1 MLFAFSPARDA
12 TMKTYKQLTY
22 EQRCQIYALK
32 KTGMSQNKI
41 AKQLNV
47 SQSTISREFFRN
59 TGKRG
64 YRIKQAQHSAD
75 KRRLTACK
83 AIKMTADT
91 IELIDS
97 KIKERWSPEQISG
110 WLREEQSIYI
120 SYETIY
126 QHIWSDKQC
135 GGQLFNYLRRKGKAY
150 QSRSKEKLA
159 GRGYI
164 KNRVSIDERPQVV
177 DDKSRIGDWEID
189 LVIGKGHSGAMV
201 TIVERKT
208 SFTVSTRV
216 DDKSAKTVTAATIAL
231 LKPFKGAV
239 LTITADNGK
248 EFAYH
253 EKMTESLKCDV
264 YFADPYCSWQ
274 RGLNENTN
282 GLLRQYWPK
291 STDFKKV
298 SQSEVQDVIVKLNDR
313 PRKKLNYKTPAKLMA
328 EHMAALAA

>member
-1 MLFAFSPARDA
+1 MLIVFSPARDV

-22 EQRCQIYALK
+22 EQRCQIYALS

-41 AKQLNV
+41 AKQLKV
-47 SQSTISREFFRN
+47 SQSTISREFSRN

-64 YRIKQAQHSAD
+64 YRFKQAQTSTD
-75 KRRLTACK
+75 TRRLAACK
-83 AIKMTADT
+83 AIKMTTALIAL
-91 IELIDS
+91 IES
-97 KIKERWSPEQISG
+97 KLTTKWSPEQVSG
-110 WLREEQSIYI
+110 WLREGQCIDI
-120 SYETIY
+120 SCETIY
-126 QHIWSDKQC
+126 QHIWSDKKS
-135 GGQLFNYLRRKGKAY
+135 GGYLFQHLRRKGKAY
-150 QSRSKEKLA
+150 QSRSKDKQA
-159 GRGYI
+159 GRGFI
-164 KNRVSIDERPQVV
+164 KNRISIDERPHVV
-177 DDKSRIGDWEID
+177 DDKNRMGDWEID
-189 LVIGKGHSGAMV
+189 LIIGKGHSGALV

-231 LKPFKGAV
+231 LAPFKGAV

-253 EKMTESLKCDV
+253 ERMTESLQCDV

-298 SQSEVQDVIVKLNDR
+298 SQSAVQDVIVNLNDR

-328 EHMAALAA
+328 EHMVAIAA

>member
-1 MLFAFSPARDA
+1 MLIAFSPARDA

-22 EQRCQIYALK
+22 EERCQIYALNK
-32 KTGMSQNKI
+32 SGISQNKI
-41 AKQLNV
+41 ARQLSVN
-47 SQSTISREFFRN
+47 QSTISREFARN
-59 TGKRG
+59 KGLRG
-64 YRIKQAQHSAD
+64 YRIKQAQQLAQQRKEGAS
-75 KRRLTACK
+75 K
-83 AIKMTADT
+83 AIKMTAKM
-91 IELIDS
+91 IEVINLKLS
-97 KIKERWSPEQISG
+97 EEWSPEQISG
-110 WLREEQSIYI
+110 WLELNNVTKVSH
-120 SYETIY
+120 ETIY
-126 QHIWSDKQC
+126 QYIWRDKQR
-135 GGQLFNYLRRKGKAY
+135 GGALFKALRRKGKKY
-150 QSRSKEKLA
+150 HHRRNDKQA
-159 GRGYI
+159 GRGFI

-189 LVIGKGHSGAMV
+189 LVIGKGHSGALV

-231 LKPFKGAV
+231 LQPFKDAV

-253 EKMTESLKCDV
+253 EEVTEHLKCGV

-274 RGLNENTN
+274 RGWNENTN

-298 SQSEVQDVIVKLNDR
+298 SQSSVQDVIVKLNDR

-328 EHMAALAA
+328 EHMVAIAA

>member
-1 MLFAFSPARDA
+1 MR
-12 TMKTYKQLTY
+12 
-22 EQRCQIYALK
+22 
-32 KTGMSQNKI
+32 QNKI
-41 AKQLNV
+41 AQQLSV
-47 SQSTISREFFRN
+47 SQSTISREFSRN

-64 YRIKQAQHSAD
+64 YRIKQAQVLSD
-75 KRRLTACK
+75 KRRLSACK
-83 AIKMTADT
+83 TIKMTV
-91 IELIDS
+91 ELIAFIDS
-97 KIKERWSPEQISG
+97 KIKEEWSPEQISG
-110 WLREEQSIYI
+110 WLREELSILI
-120 SYETIY
+120 SHETIY
-126 QHIWSDKQC
+126 LHIWSDKQS
-135 GGQLFNYLRRKGKAY
+135 GGQLFQYLRRKGKAY
-150 QSRSKEKLA
+150 QSRSKNKQA
-159 GRGYI
+159 GRGFI
-164 KNRVSIDERPQVV
+164 KNRVSIDERPSVV
-177 DDKSRIGDWEID
+177 EDKSRIGDWEID
-189 LVIGKGHSGAMV
+189 LVIGKGHSGALV

-231 LKPFKGAV
+231 LQPFTDAV

-253 EKMTESLKCDV
+253 EEMTEQLKCGV

-298 SQSEVQDVIVKLNDR
+298 SQSAVQDVIVKLNDR

-328 EHMAALAA
+328 EHMRIQTDVYPRQFN

>member
-1 MLFAFSPARDA
+1 MLIAFSPARDA

-22 EQRCQIYALK
+22 EQRCQIYALS

-41 AKQLNV
+41 AKQLKV
-47 SQSTISREFFRN
+47 SQSTISREFSRN

-64 YRIKQAQHSAD
+64 YRFKQAQASTD
-75 KRRLTACK
+75 TRRLSACK
-83 AIKMTADT
+83 AIKMTTTT
-91 IELIDS
+91 IELIES
-97 KIKERWSPEQISG
+97 KINEKWSPEQVSG
-110 WLREEQSIYI
+110 WLREDQGIGI

-126 QHIWSDKQC
+126 QHIWSDKQR
-135 GGQLFNYLRRKGKAY
+135 GGHLFKHLRRKGKAY
-150 QSRSKEKLA
+150 QSRSKDKQA
-159 GRGYI
+159 GRGFI
-164 KNRVSIDERPQVV
+164 KNRISIDERPHVV

-189 LVIGKGHSGAMV
+189 LVIGKGHSGALV
-201 TIVERKT
+201 TIVERQT

-231 LKPFKGAV
+231 LAPYKAAV
-239 LTITADNGK
+239 LTITADIGK

-253 EKMTESLKCDV
+253 EKMTENLQCDV

-298 SQSEVQDVIVKLNDR
+298 SQSAVQDVIVNLNDR

-328 EHMAALAA
+328 EHMVAIAA

>member
-1 MLFAFSPARDA
+1 MLIAFSPARDA

-32 KTGMSQNKI
+32 KIGMSQNKI

-47 SQSTISREFFRN
+47 NQSTLSRELSRN

-64 YRIKQAQHSAD
+64 YRINQAQQAAV
-75 KRRLTACK
+75 KRRIEARK
-83 AIKMTADT
+83 AIKMTST
-91 IELIDS
+91 LIALINV
-97 KIKERWSPEQISG
+97 KLGEKWSPDQISG
-110 WLREEQSIYI
+110 WLKKEHGTSI
-120 SYETIY
+120 SDETIY
-126 QHIWSDKQC
+126 QHICSNKRS
-135 GGQLFNYLRRKGKAY
+135 GGQLFQYLRRKGKAY
-150 QSRSKEKLA
+150 QARNKDKQA
-159 GRGYI
+159 GRGFI
-164 KNRVSIDERPQVV
+164 KNRVSIDERPNIV
-177 DDKSRIGDWEID
+177 DTRSRVGDWEID
-189 LVIGKGHSGAMV
+189 LVIGKGHSGALV

-208 SFTVSTRV
+208 RFTVSTRI
-216 DDKSAKTVTAATIAL
+216 DDKSAKTVTAATLAL
-231 LKPFKGAV
+231 LKPFKNAV

-253 EKMTESLKCDV
+253 EELTKKLKCAV

-298 SQSEVQDVIVKLNDR
+298 SNSLVKEVILKLNDR
-313 PRKKLNYKTPAKLMA
+313 PRKKLDYNTPAKLMA
-328 EHMAALAA
+328 EHMVAIAA

>member
-1 MLFAFSPARDA
+1 MLIAFSPARDA
-12 TMKTYKQLTY
+12 TMKTYKQ
-22 EQRCQIYALK
+22 RCQIYALS

-41 AKQLNV
+41 AKQLKV
-47 SQSTISREFFRN
+47 SQSTISREFSRN

-64 YRIKQAQHSAD
+64 YRFKQAQTSTD
-75 KRRLTACK
+75 TRRLVARK
-83 AIKMTADT
+83 AIKMTTALIAL
-91 IELIDS
+91 IESKLI
-97 KIKERWSPEQISG
+97 IKWSPEQVSG
-110 WLREEQSIYI
+110 WLREDQSIDI

-126 QHIWSDKQC
+126 QHIWSDKKS
-135 GGQLFNYLRRKGKAY
+135 GGHLFQHLRRKGKAY
-150 QSRSKEKLA
+150 QSRSKDKQA
-159 GRGYI
+159 GRGFI
-164 KNRVSIDERPQVV
+164 KNRISIDERPHVV
-177 DDKSRIGDWEID
+177 DDKSRMGDWEID
-189 LVIGKGHSGAMV
+189 LVIGKGHSGALV
-201 TIVERKT
+201 TVVERKT

-231 LKPFKGAV
+231 LAPFKGAV

-298 SQSEVQDVIVKLNDR
+298 SQSAVQDVIVNLNDR

-328 EHMAALAA
+328 EHMVAIAA

>member
-1 MLFAFSPARDA
+1 MLIAFSPARDA

-32 KTGMSQNKI
+32 KTGMSQNKT
-41 AKQLNV
+41 AEQLNIN
-47 SQSTISREFFRN
+47 QSTISRELSRN

-64 YRIKQAQHSAD
+64 YRIKQAQTLSD
-75 KRRLTACK
+75 KRRLSACK
-83 AIKMTADT
+83 AIKMTVQLT
-91 IELIDS
+91 ELIDS
-97 KIKERWSPEQISG
+97 KIKEKWSPEQISG
-110 WLREEQSIYI
+110 WLREEQNTLI
-120 SYETIY
+120 SHETIY
-126 QHIWSDKQC
+126 LHIWSDKQR
-135 GGQLFNYLRRKGKAY
+135 GGQLFQHLRRKGKAY
-150 QSRSKEKLA
+150 QSRSKNKQA
-159 GRGYI
+159 GRGFI
-164 KNRVSIDERPQVV
+164 KNRVSIDERPAIVN
-177 DDKSRIGDWEID
+177 DKIRVGDWEID
-189 LVIGKGHSGAMV
+189 LVIGKGHSGALV

-231 LKPFKGAV
+231 LLPFKDAV

-253 EKMTESLKCDV
+253 EEVTKHLECGV

-298 SQSEVQDVIVKLNDR
+298 SQSAVQDVIVDLNDR

-328 EHMAALAA
+328 EHMVAIAA

>member
-1 MLFAFSPARDA
+1 MLIAFSPARDA

-22 EQRCQIYALK
+22 EQRCQIYALNK
-32 KTGMSQNKI
+32 SGISQNKI

-47 SQSTISREFFRN
+47 SQSTISREFARN

-64 YRIKQAQHSAD
+64 YRIKQAQQSTD
-75 KRRLTACK
+75 KRRLLACK
-83 AIKMTADT
+83 AIKMTTSLIEVIDT
-91 IELIDS
+91 
-97 KIKERWSPEQISG
+97 KIMTKWSPEQVSG
-110 WLREEQSIYI
+110 WLREDHGIRI

-135 GGQLFNYLRRKGKAY
+135 GGHLFKYLRRKGKVY
-150 QSRSKEKLA
+150 QSRSKDKQA
-159 GRGYI
+159 GRGFI

-189 LVIGKGHSGAMV
+189 LVIGKGHSGALV

-231 LKPFKGAV
+231 LKPFKDAV
-239 LTITADNGK
+239 VTITADNGK

-253 EKMTESLKCDV
+253 EEVTKGLECDV

-328 EHMAALAA
+328 EHMVAIAA

>member
-1 MLFAFSPARDA
+1 MLIAFSPARDA

-22 EQRCQIYALK
+22 EQRCQIYALS

-41 AKQLNV
+41 AKQLKV
-47 SQSTISREFFRN
+47 SQSTISREFSRN

-64 YRIKQAQHSAD
+64 YRFKQAQTSTD
-75 KRRLTACK
+75 TRRLVARK
-83 AIKMTADT
+83 AIKMTTALIAL
-91 IELIDS
+91 IESKLI
-97 KIKERWSPEQISG
+97 IKWSPEQVSG
-110 WLREEQSIYI
+110 WLREDQSIDI

-126 QHIWSDKQC
+126 QHIWSDKKS
-135 GGQLFNYLRRKGKAY
+135 GGHLFQHLRRKGKAY
-150 QSRSKEKLA
+150 QSRSKDKQA
-159 GRGYI
+159 GRGFI
-164 KNRVSIDERPQVV
+164 KNRISIDERPHVV
-177 DDKSRIGDWEID
+177 DDKSRMGDWEID
-189 LVIGKGHSGAMV
+189 LVIGKGHSGALV

-231 LKPFKGAV
+231 LAPFKGAV

-253 EKMTESLKCDV
+253 EKMTESLQCDV

-298 SQSEVQDVIVKLNDR
+298 SQSAVQDVIVNLNDR

-328 EHMAALAA
+328 EHMLAIAA

>member
-1 MLFAFSPARDA
+1 MLIAFSPAIDA
-12 TMKTYKQLTY
+12 TMRTYKQLTY
-22 EQRCQIYALK
+22 EQRCQIYALS

-41 AKQLNV
+41 AKQLKV
-47 SQSTISREFFRN
+47 SQSTISREFSRN

-64 YRIKQAQHSAD
+64 YRFKQAQTSTD
-75 KRRLTACK
+75 TRRLVACK
-83 AIKMTADT
+83 AIKMTTALIAL
-91 IELIDS
+91 IESKLI
-97 KIKERWSPEQISG
+97 IKWSPEQVSG
-110 WLREEQSIYI
+110 WLREDQSIDI

-126 QHIWSDKQC
+126 QHIWSDKKS
-135 GGQLFNYLRRKGKAY
+135 GGHLFQHLRRKGKAY
-150 QSRSKEKLA
+150 QSRSKEKQA
-159 GRGYI
+159 GRGFI
-164 KNRVSIDERPQVV
+164 KNRISIDERPHVV
-177 DDKSRIGDWEID
+177 DDKSRMGDWEID
-189 LVIGKGHSGAMV
+189 LVIGKGHSGALV

-231 LKPFKGAV
+231 LAPFKGAV

-274 RGLNENTN
+274 RGLNENTH

-298 SQSEVQDVIVKLNDR
+298 SQSAVQDVIVNLNDR

-328 EHMAALAA
+328 EHMVAIAA